1 MEWLQQNWFWV
12 VVAVFFVA
20 AHLFGHGGH
29 GGHGGG
35 CGGGHDHSRGREP
48 EKEGDDTK
56 RPAGHQH

>member
-12 VVAVFFVA
+12 VIAVFFVA
-20 AHLFGHGGH
+20 VHFFGH

-35 CGGGHDHSRGREP
+35 CGGGHDHSRNREP
-48 EKEGDDTK
+48 EKESDDTK